1 MEGADVALIDATD
14 DHAQAAD
21 AFSQAVGHVGAGA
34 TAMYSERMH
43 EGLEMFV
50 RSRGALLLLG
60 PLSEAEWDAFFDRRL
75 PRGGRRSWEKVA

>member
-1 MEGADVALIDATD
+1 
-14 DHAQAAD
+14 
-21 AFSQAVGHVGAGA
+21 
-34 TAMYSERMH
+34 MYSERIR